1 MKYAPLDLRNC
12 QSFMMTKVVD
22 MQVIE
27 YGYSILTYAIRY
39 DSKWIDMI
47 EKLKAILQIYEQQ
60 THLQHIGTVN
70 SVFQPTF
77 FPDESVYQVMQY
89 LDNSDLRKVSLVCLQ
104 WNDLASRDKLWNNL
118 LKKDFGVCSE
128 NIQVSRTGDV
138 NCTKPKVIYKE
149 MMFSFYNVLENM
161 NGVKM
166 ERQPVIPSYM
176 IQHFISV

>member
-1 MKYAPLDLRNC
+1 
-12 QSFMMTKVVD
+12 MMTKVVD

-47 EKLKAILQIYEQQ
+47 EKLKAILLIYEQQ
-60 THLQHIGTVN
+60 THLQHIVTFN

-77 FPDESVYQVMQY
+77 FPDENVYQVMQY
-89 LDNSDLRKVSLVCLQ
+89 LDNSDLRNVSLVCLQ
-104 WNDLASRDKLWNNL
+104 WNDLAGRDELWNNL

-128 NIQVSRTGDV
+128 NIQVSRTRNV
-138 NCTKPKVIYKE
+138 NYTKPKVIYKE

-166 ERQPVIPSYM
+166 ERQPVIPSHM